1 MKMGYKSEQAS
12 QKIYQHPSI
21 IQKIF
26 SKLKTD
32 SNHMISSHP
41 DQITLVSDTEIA
53 TNVRKE
59 AEMTDSFVL
68 LTEI

>member
-1 MKMGYKSEQAS
+1 
-12 QKIYQHPSI
+12 
-21 IQKIF
+21 
-26 SKLKTD
+26 
-32 SNHMISSHP
+32 MISSHP